1 MLISSRIFP
10 PRAAAFEVPSVPQ
23 ALELLGELRTD
34 WVGWVENGL
43 DGTFVVVL
51 APEAVGDLD
60 QLLSRVDG
68 WITGQRFLALRFHL
82 DGCAY
87 IMQRGGV
94 VRPVDGDGL
103 SN

>member
-1 MLISSRIFP
+1 M
-10 PRAAAFEVPSVPQ
+10 PQ
-23 ALELLGELRTD
+23 ALELLGELRAD
-34 WVGWVENGL
+34 RVGWIENGL

-51 APEAVGDLD
+51 ASEAIGDLD
-60 QLLSRVDG
+60 QLLSRVEG
-68 WITGQRFLALRFHL
+68 WITGQQFLALRFHL

-94 VRPVDGDGL
+94 VRPVDGYDP